1 MTGSKVA
8 AMEILEL
15 EEMRAQM
22 GWGSEPLPEPRVTLK
37 VEGKP
42 IDFFLIDTR
51 TQHSILKQP
60 LGF

>member
-22 GWGSEPLPEPRVTLK
+22 EWGSEPLPEPRVALK

-42 IDFFLIDTR
+42 IDFFFDR
-51 TQHSILKQP
+51 Y
-60 LGF
+60 